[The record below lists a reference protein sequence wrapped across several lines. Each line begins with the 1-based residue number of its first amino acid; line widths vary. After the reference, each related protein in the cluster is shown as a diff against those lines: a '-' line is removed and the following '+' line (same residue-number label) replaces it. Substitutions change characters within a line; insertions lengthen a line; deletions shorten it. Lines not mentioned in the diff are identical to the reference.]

1 MQPSKDKKPEKLIP
15 FFKPPVAKQKTS
27 AEIITEARNALR
39 TIKTQ
44 RPFTPRDEQRKL
56 FGAASSRTPEN
67 RPPSTFSLH
76 ASSFESP
83 DSRPVS
89 GTRLSPLHHRPKVL
103 GSAAK
108 EEESFPSIPKPP
120 LHPVDVRR
128 ISNSRA
134 RLFKTGSQGS
144 LLPDKGFHP
153 EEAKKQ
159 SSLEEPLTS
168 CAVPSPR
175 RDHSFKEEKV
185 HTQCSQLSRRED
197 RPSSCPENIDNRKID
212 IKTGSETSSTRYETE
227 TEDEECYW
235 NLRISPILLKL
246 DEGFGEGNQD
256 DLCHL
261 CFHLHQ
267 ALEEG
272 HLLGKRCKRRAVILK
287 TLFKLVELGSDLL
300 GLKLANLILALK
312 VSGKNLL
319 NICKLVFKISR
330 SENNDSLFQNDNI
343 LDSMLE
349 VLKVEDLQA
358 NSEAVLYC
366 MAALKF
372 LSGNTTLLHDLFGKG
387 ALELL
392 VELMNQINS
401 SSKETHTAASSLGHL
416 LVQITAT
423 LRNFADL
430 PQSRHKFLVSNAL
443 SELCIVL
450 EQHMSDSDVCTN
462 IARLFSKLSSYNDC
476 CAALAECPRCYFLF
490 LEVLNKHPRKQ
501 DLVVRIIFT
510 IGNLTAKNN
519 QAREQ
524 FHAEK
529 GSVETL
535 LSLFSTYVELDMKTT
550 KLRMESEKI
559 KNQKRPSDVED
570 VLIKLIRVI
579 ANISIHPDIGAELS
593 ATQQCVDLLVRVL
606 EYKSIDECDELVIN
620 AAATINN
627 LSYYQG
633 NKSIVQRRKL
643 HIAELLLKLLL
654 GNSMHGILE
663 AARVY
668 GNLSQYPEVRD
679 FIVRK
684 NVYKFMIALMDAKHE
699 DVCFSACGVL
709 INLTVDGNK
718 RQILKEEGGIK
729 KLIDCLRDFGPS
741 DWQLASLVCKTLWN
755 YSENMTNTALWFGE
769 EADTLLELLSSFLD
783 DEIALDCNFDED
795 LREYHKMCWQ
805 TEFKP
810 VALQLVDRIQR
821 HHTYLEPLPIPS
833 L

>member
-1 MQPSKDKKPEKLIP
+1 MHPSKDKKAEKLVP
-15 FFKPPVAKQKTS
+15 FFKPPVPKQKTS

-56 FGAASSRTPEN
+56 FGPASSRTPEN

-89 GTRLSPLHHRPKVL
+89 GTRLSPLHYRPKFP
-103 GSAAK
+103 GTPAK
-108 EEESFPSIPKPP
+108 EEEPFPSIPKPP

-168 CAVPSPR
+168 CAASGPSR
-175 RDHSFKEEKV
+175 GHSFKEEKV
-185 HTQCSQLSRRED
+185 HPECSQVSRRQD
-197 RPSSCPENIDNRKID
+197 RPSSCPENIDNRNI
-212 IKTGSETSSTRYETE
+212 GSETSSTVYETE
-227 TEDEECYW
+227 TEEEACYW

-246 DEGFGEGNQD
+246 DEGYVEGNQD

-261 CFHLHQ
+261 CSCLHQ

-300 GLKLANLILALK
+300 GLRLAKLILALK

-330 SENNDSLFQNDNI
+330 SENNDSLFQNDSI

-358 NSEAVLYC
+358 NSEATLYC
-366 MAALKF
+366 MAAIKF
-372 LSGNTTLLHDLFGKG
+372 LSGNTTLLHELFGKG

-392 VELMNQINS
+392 VQLMNQINS
-401 SSKETHTAASSLGHL
+401 SSKETHTVASNLGHL
-416 LVQITAT
+416 LVQLTAT

-430 PQSRHKFLVSNAL
+430 PQSRHKFLVSNVL
-443 SELCIVL
+443 SELCLVL

-490 LEVLNKHPRKQ
+490 LAVLNKHPRKQ
-501 DLVVRIIFT
+501 DLIVRIIFT

-529 GSVETL
+529 CSIETL
-535 LSLFSTYVELDMKTT
+535 LLLFSTYLELDMKTS
-550 KLRMESEKI
+550 KVRMDSEKT
-559 KNQKRPSDVED
+559 KNQKRPSDLED
-570 VLIKLIRVI
+570 ILIKLIRVI
-579 ANISIHPDIGAELS
+579 ANISIHPDIGAALS
-593 ATQQCVDLLVRVL
+593 ANQQCVDLLVRVL

-633 NKSIVQRRKL
+633 NKSIVQARKL
-643 HIAELLLKLLL
+643 QIAELLLKLLL

-668 GNLSQYPEVRD
+668 GNLSQYSEIRD
-679 FIVRK
+679 FIVQK

-709 INLTVDGNK
+709 TNLTVDGNK
-718 RQILKEEGGIK
+718 RHVLKEEGGIK

-755 YSENMTNTALWFGE
+755 YSETMTNTALWFGAE
-769 EADTLLELLSSFLD
+769 EADTLIELLSSFLD
-783 DEIALDCNFDED
+783 DDIALDCNCDED
-795 LREYHKMCWQ
+795 LREYHNMCWR

-810 VALQLVDRIQR
+810 VALKLLDRIQR

>member
-1 MQPSKDKKPEKLIP
+1 MHPSKDKKAEKLIP
-15 FFKPPVAKQKTS
+15 FFKPPVPKQKTS

-56 FGAASSRTPEN
+56 FGPASSRTPEN

-89 GTRLSPLHHRPKVL
+89 GTRLSPLQHRPKFP
-103 GSAAK
+103 GSAAN
-108 EEESFPSIPKPP
+108 EEEPFPSIPKPP

-153 EEAKKQ
+153 EDAKKQ
-159 SSLEEPLTS
+159 SSLEEQLTS
-168 CAVPSPR
+168 CASSGPSR
-175 RDHSFKEEKV
+175 GHSFKEEKV
-185 HTQCSQLSRRED
+185 HTECSQGSKRQD
-197 RPSSCPENIDNRKID
+197 RPSSCPENIDNRNIG
-212 IKTGSETSSTRYETE
+212 IKA
-227 TEDEECYW
+227 
-235 NLRISPILLKL
+235 
-246 DEGFGEGNQD
+246 EGNQD

-261 CFHLHQ
+261 CSCLHQ
-267 ALEEG
+267 TLEEG
-272 HLLGKRCKRRAVILK
+272 HLLGKMCKRRAVILK

-300 GLKLANLILALK
+300 GLRLANLILALK

-330 SENNDSLFQNDNI
+330 SENNDSLFQNDSI

-366 MAALKF
+366 MAAIKF
-372 LSGNTTLLHDLFGKG
+372 LSGNTPLLHDLSGKG

-392 VELMNQINS
+392 VQLMNQINS
-401 SSKETHTAASSLGHL
+401 SSKESHTVASNLGHL
-416 LVQITAT
+416 LVQLTAT

-430 PQSRHKFLVSNAL
+430 PQSRHKFLVSNVL

-462 IARLFSKLSSYNDC
+462 IARIFSKLSSYNDC
-476 CAALAECPRCYFLF
+476 CATLAECPRCYFLF

-524 FHAEK
+524 FHVEK
-529 GSVETL
+529 GSIETL
-535 LSLFSTYVELDMKTT
+535 LSLFSTYLELDMKIT
-550 KLRMESEKI
+550 KIRMDSEKT
-559 KNQKRPSDVED
+559 KNQKRPSDLED
-570 VLIKLIRVI
+570 ILIKLIRVI
-579 ANISIHPDIGAELS
+579 ANISIHPGIGAALS
-593 ATQQCVDLLVRVL
+593 ANQQCVDLLVRVL

-633 NKSIVQRRKL
+633 NESIVQARKM

-668 GNLSQYPEVRD
+668 GNLSQYPEIRD
-679 FIVRK
+679 FIVQK

-709 INLTVDGNK
+709 TNLTVDGNK
-718 RQILKEEGGIK
+718 RHILKEEGGIK

-755 YSENMTNTALWFGE
+755 YCENMTNTALWFGAE
-769 EADTLLELLSSFLD
+769 EADTLIELLSSFLD
-783 DEIALDCNFDED
+783 DDAALDCNCDED
-795 LREYHKMCWQ
+795 LREYHNMCWS

-810 VALQLVDRIQR
+810 VALQLLDRIQR

-833 L
+833 

>member
-1 MQPSKDKKPEKLIP
+1 MNKESFLELRLLEH
-15 FFKPPVAKQKTS
+15 QKTGRHRLS
-27 AEIITEARNALR
+27 AHILC
-39 TIKTQ
+39 
-44 RPFTPRDEQRKL
+44 FTHVEL
-56 FGAASSRTPEN
+56 SEFHYTVGI
-67 RPPSTFSLH
+67 SLH

-769 EADTLLELLSSFLD
+769 EADMLLELLSSFLD